1 MNQPNAMRRRA
12 LRSIQ
17 MVAVVSLAMG
27 TLVVGGQAGA
37 QGYDSGGSS
46 GSTSGSGTST
56 SGSGTSGGA
65 DGSGTSTG
73 DSDTSG
79 ETPGRPVRPTHP

>member
-37 QGYDSGGSS
+37 QGYDGGGSS
-46 GSTSGSGTST
+46 GSTGGSGTST
-56 SGSGTSGGA
+56 SGSGTST
-65 DGSGTSTG
+65 DGSGTSG
-73 DSDTSG
+73 G
-79 ETPGRPVRPTHP
+79 A